1 LTQFNKLVDR
11 ILALPAE
18 AEFRDVRR
26 LLEAY
31 GWTLSRRKGSH
42 VSFTKS
48 GEQHIVVA
56 LMRGRK
62 VKRVYL
68 RSIINRLGL
77 ND

>member
-1 LTQFNKLVDR
+1 MTQFNKLVDR
-11 ILALPAE
+11 IKALPAE

-26 LLEAY
+26 LLEGY
-31 GWTLSRRKGSH
+31 GWTLDRRKGSH
-42 VSFTKS
+42 VSFTKP
-48 GEQHIVVA
+48 GEHHIVIPLV
-56 LMRGRK
+56 RGRR